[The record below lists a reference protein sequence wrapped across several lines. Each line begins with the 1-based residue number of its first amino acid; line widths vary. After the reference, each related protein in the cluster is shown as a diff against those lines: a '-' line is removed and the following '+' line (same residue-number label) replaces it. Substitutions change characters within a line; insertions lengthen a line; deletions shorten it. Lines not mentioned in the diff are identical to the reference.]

1 MSNIFPHMSH
11 INWERGWHDT
21 TCLWPRGGLDNHM
34 PILFDLRSSGLE
46 VWGNRSVHVS
56 AQKTMAGNELFYEH
70 RKTATYQH
78 ISTCV
83 YIYTLYYMSTSTYMM
98 HMYMNECTRVYLY
111 AYIYMQLYSGLTIY
125 LVGDLKNAV
134 HPSSYKHA
142 SGKKEHKF

>member
-1 MSNIFPHMSH
+1 
-11 INWERGWHDT
+11 
-21 TCLWPRGGLDNHM
+21 M

-83 YIYTLYYMSTSTYMM
+83 YIYIYTLYYMSTSTYMM

-111 AYIYMQLYSGLTIY
+111 AYIYICSYIVGSPFIW
-125 LVGDLKNAV
+125 LVI
-134 HPSSYKHA
+134 
-142 SGKKEHKF
+142 

>member
-1 MSNIFPHMSH
+1 
-11 INWERGWHDT
+11 
-21 TCLWPRGGLDNHM
+21 
-34 PILFDLRSSGLE
+34 
-46 VWGNRSVHVS
+46 
-56 AQKTMAGNELFYEH
+56 
-70 RKTATYQH
+70 
-78 ISTCV
+78 
-83 YIYTLYYMSTSTYMM
+83 MSTSTYMM

>member
-1 MSNIFPHMSH
+1 MIRPAYDPAEDLTITCPFSLTSVPADWRCGATGQFMSVLKKQWLGMSCSMNIGKQQH
-11 INWERGWHDT
+11 IN
-21 TCLWPRGGLDNHM
+21 
-34 PILFDLRSSGLE
+34 I
-46 VWGNRSVHVS
+46 
-56 AQKTMAGNELFYEH
+56 
-70 RKTATYQH
+70 YQH
-78 ISTCV
+78 I